1 MRATTSLGAAVR
13 TARCRA
19 TPRHRRRVA
28 VARDASAAATKTKRI
43 SNPEAADAGRRAP
56 AEPVEASRARVKLP
70 FGDDGAI
77 DIVVVK
83 LPSGDMDVTFS
94 LVGAAC
100 AANAQGAGVELHWA
114 TTATEGDVG
123 AWRAP
128 AATIA
133 CDGVTR
139 EFGDG
144 IAKRSVFDKAT
155 NALVMRVPASEEDVG
170 SIVGICV
177 SGDFWAHATDGDVRA
192 TIKRLSLAGGAGGG
206 LEALARRAT
215 DLEGGSVNLF
225 TRFCAV
231 DGALDDAAALG
242 GAGAAVVYSW
252 LRLSSLKQLHWY
264 AGNNYQGKDMA
275 SMQERLAGRI
285 AHKAATAEDPTA
297 RGLMRASLA
306 FLPRGGGNGDDIRMG
321 ILNIMRQHGI
331 KEGHRPGIEDPFIAQ
346 WHQKLHSNTT
356 PDDVKI
362 CEAYLHF
369 LHTGNW
375 DDFWEH
381 LWTNARLTREDLA
394 GMKAG
399 WRSDGITGPAYHMPH
414 MIDSF
419 KHYLWILKTT
429 HGGGDVD
436 SAMNF
441 ARHGL
446 PGDVAWE
453 VDDMLQNRDAWW
465 VPGKIVEIRE
475 KMLHV
480 WQNDA
485 PNRDVVMLDAT
496 LEKFFRTKVESVD
509 HAAMSADDL
518 LGLLELS
525 LKNATLTQ
533 DSPKLSMALSYLRAA
548 MGEAN
553 GARWS
558 ESWAKTMDAALEY
571 CALAMEHDMDFLCS
585 ATQSAANIIAAKST
599 KTDPKY
605 LINFGEENVRSH
617 VVFVVSQLISSLR
630 PTVRAAAGRSPWLIA
645 SVGDAAL
652 ETYAGVA
659 KIETLGEIQGEDFS
673 STPMVCFTEKLGG
686 LEDIPAGV
694 KAVVTKSPVDLLSHI
709 AIRARNTNVLLA
721 SVADDALWAN
731 VVAMNGEHVRCAIVD
746 EALVIEKANV
756 SSAATTSA
764 MASALA
770 SASASTTK
778 VSIKPYTPSE
788 SWVITPDAYVESI
801 VGGKSKSLAEMA
813 KELAASGAAAGVD
826 VPGSFAL
833 PFGAFERA
841 LAEDTETRAQLD
853 AAVRAIDSS
862 TTASERRDALAHAR
876 EIIATQLVCPSGL
889 EAPLTRAAKT
899 LNADA
904 DMERV
909 WDAVCG
915 VWASKWTERAWLSR
929 KACGIPDADLNV
941 AVLLM
946 ELVDAEY
953 AFVLHT
959 ANPVTGDADE
969 VFGEL
974 CVGLGETLVGND
986 PGCALGFTVSK
997 STGEIT
1003 IRSVPS
1009 KLQGHF
1015 APAGGTIIAR
1025 SDSNGEDLEDFAG
1038 AGLYDSITAEATE
1051 ERVIDY
1057 ASSALV
1063 WDAAKRDGLI
1073 TRIAE
1078 AAKAIESYRGAPQDI
1093 EGAVVGD
1100 RIVLLQTRAQIC

>member
-1 MRATTSLGAAVR
+1 MNADVSMPSHFGAWNRTKGWRLSLSARAATLA
-13 TARCRA
+13 RA
-19 TPRHRRRVA
+19 TPLARPARRISRI
-28 VARDASAAATKTKRI
+28 ARFDDDDAKGGKEAKDEVTYEKTYVVNARSKGDVVKVTTTRKANGSVECEFRLERASATTDASA
-43 SNPEAADAGRRAP
+43 SD
-56 AEPVEASRARVKLP
+56 L
-70 FGDDGAI
+70 AI
-77 DIVVVK
+77 
-83 LPSGDMDVTFS
+83 
-94 LVGAAC
+94 
-100 AANAQGAGVELHWA
+100 VELHWA
-114 TTATEGDVG
+114 MRTESSGMTWVTP
-123 AWRAP
+123 RK
-128 AATIA
+128 
-133 CDGVTR
+133 GVESEGKMR
-139 EFGDG
+139 DFGDG
-144 IAKRSVFDKAT
+144 VAKRNAFDSKT
-155 NALVMRVPASEEDVG
+155 NAVTIRIGKECEDVRE
-170 SIVGICV
+170 IVGICV
-177 SGDFWAHATDGDVRA
+177 RGDHWAHSSDGDIVAVVRQGSE
-192 TIKRLSLAGGAGGG
+192 RGGDGAGA
-206 LEALARRAT
+206 LALARRAA

-231 DGALDDAAALG
+231 DGALDDAASLG
-242 GAGAAVVYSW
+242 AEGAAMIYAW

-285 AHKAATAEDPTA
+285 AHKATTAEDPTT

-331 KEGHRPGIEDPFIAQ
+331 KEGHRPGIDDRFIAQ

-375 DDFWEH
+375 DDFWAH
-381 LWTNARLTREDLA
+381 LWHNARLTREDLA

-399 WRSDGITGPAYHMPH
+399 WRTEGISGPAFHMPQ

-446 PGDVAWE
+446 PGDIAWQ
-453 VDDMLQNRDAWW
+453 VDDMLRNRDAWW

-480 WQNDA
+480 WRNDA

-496 LEKFFRTKVESVD
+496 LEKFFRTKVESID
-509 HAAMSADDL
+509 RGSMSADDL

-533 DSPKLSMALSYLRAA
+533 DSPKLQTALNFLRAA
-548 MGEAN
+548 MGEGS

-558 ESWAKTMDAALEY
+558 EPWSKTMDAALDF
-571 CALAMEHDMDFLCS
+571 CALAMEHDMDFLCA
-585 ATQSAANIIAAKST
+585 ATQSAANVIASKST

-630 PTVRAAAGRSPWLIA
+630 PKVRAAAGRSPWLIA
-645 SVGDAAL
+645 SVGGASLA
-652 ETYAGVA
+652 TYAGMA
-659 KIETLGEIQGEDFS
+659 KIQTLSEIQGEDFS
-673 STPMVCFTEKLGG
+673 SSPMVCFTEKLGG

-694 KAVVTKSPVDLLSHI
+694 KAVITKSPVDLLSHI
-709 AIRARNTNVLLA
+709 AIRARNTSVLLA
-721 SVADDALWAN
+721 SVADDALWAS
-731 VVAMNGEHVRCAIVD
+731 VIAMAGENVRCMIVD
-746 EALVIEKANV
+746 EVLTIEKANV
-756 SSAATTSA
+756 TSA
-764 MASALA
+764 TGS
-770 SASASTTK
+770 SASAAAAATK
-778 VSIKPYTPSE
+778 VSIKPYTPSGA
-788 SWVITPDAYVESI
+788 WVVAPDAYADNI

-813 KELAASGAAAGVD
+813 KELTALGADVD
-826 VPGSFAL
+826 VPASFAL
-833 PFGAFERA
+833 PFGTFERA
-841 LAEDTETRAQLD
+841 LVADENTRKNLD
-853 AAVRAIDSS
+853 VAVLAIAAAKS
-862 TTASERRDALAHAR
+862 ASERREALASAR
-876 EIIATQLVCPSGL
+876 EIIATQLMCPKGL
-889 EAPLTRAAKT
+889 EVELTKAAKT
-899 LNADA
+899 LSHKA
-904 DMERV
+904 DMEDV

-959 ANPVTGDADE
+959 ANPMTGNADE

-997 STGEIT
+997 ATGAIK
-1003 IRSVPS
+1003 IRSMPS
-1009 KLQGHF
+1009 KLHGHF
-1015 APAGGTIIAR
+1015 APSGGTMIAR

-1038 AGLYDSITAEATE
+1038 AGLYDSVTAEPTE
-1051 ERVIDY
+1051 VRVIDY
-1057 ASSALV
+1057 ASSSLV

-1073 TRIAE
+1073 KRIVT
-1078 AAKAIESYRGAPQDI
+1078 AAKSIESYRGAPQDI
-1093 EGAVVGD
+1093 EGAVVGG
-1100 RIVLLQTRAQIC
+1100 RVVLLQTRAQIC